1 MCSRPRYRSRWHSAL
16 TSILLG
22 QNALERESFHKHAN
36 RATRQSARMGVG
48 AVDVAL
54 WDLAGKYFDAPIYR
68 LLGGHRTRL
77 PAYASTWI
85 ADRNQGGLATPQEFA
100 DFAEEC
106 LNMGYKGFKIH
117 PWPKINIPEEIE
129 TINQV
134 GKRVAG
140 KMDLMTDPACAY
152 DTFADAVKVG
162 RACDEWNFYWYEDP
176 FKDGGVSQF
185 AHKKLRQLIKT
196 PLLQCEHIRG
206 LEQHVDF
213 IVAEATD
220 FVRGDIW
227 YDGGITG
234 SIKLARACEG
244 FGLDVEFHAGGPA
257 ERQTMAAIHNSNY
270 YEAGLVHPREPRSNY
285 PSTSLTT
292 KTAWPAS
299 GRTAV
304 LKCRMGQVLA
314 SNMTGT
320 TSHSTRSRPG
330 NLSRR
335 GCSFR
340 SCETGEPCI
349 ATTWRRRVVPHQY
362 PVAALTGSSY
372 LGVSFGFI
380 SDVLGAC
387 FRDTQG
393 SEDRP
398 WMYRYGPQIMNL
410 LKDLQDGYDVSY
422 LVIAHHLATVRYM
435 CHRVPVMYPGKIV
448 EVAPV
453 QELYNTRCTP
463 TLRL

>member
-1 MCSRPRYRSRWHSAL
+1 MKNVPIITSVEIIRFQMEVKDRAPDPEIPYFSVYTPGKNSMQDQYAIRIHSDQGVTGECVVARGIEVAGIPAL
-16 TSILLG
+16 TPILLG

-85 ADRNQGGLATPQEFA
+85 ADRNGGLATPQEFA

-162 RACDEWNFYWYEDP
+162 RACDEWNFFWYEDP

-185 AHKKLRQLIKT
+185 AHRKLRQLIKT

-270 YEAGLVHPREPRSNY
+270 YEAGLVHPREPREQLPYYKSY
-285 PSTSLTT
+285 YQD
-292 KTAWPAS
+292 
-299 GRTAV
+299 G
-304 LKCRMGQVLA
+304 LA
-314 SNMTGT
+314 GIGEDGCFEVPDG
-320 TSHSTRSRPG
+320 PG
-330 NLSRR
+330 
-335 GCSFR
+335 
-340 SCETGEPCI
+340 
-349 ATTWRRRVVPHQY
+349 
-362 PVAALTGSSY
+362 
-372 LGVSFGFI
+372 LGVEYDWNYI
-380 SDVLGAC
+380 
-387 FRDTQG
+387 TQH
-393 SEDRP
+393 
-398 WMYRYGPQIMNL
+398 Q
-410 LKDLQDGYDVSY
+410 
-422 LVIAHHLATVRYM
+422 
-435 CHRVPVMYPGKIV
+435 V
-448 EVAPV
+448 E
-453 QELYNTRCTP
+453 TREFK
-463 TLRL
+463 